1 VFFLAELAK
10 ARFWNAR
17 NIALAAAALAI
28 LAAVAY
34 ISFFAD
40 LKSLEALLFG
50 LLETFGLPGLFIASI
65 IANATIVFPLPLD
78 FLIFP
83 IGKMDFYGLGI
94 LSPLAVGIA
103 VGLGAAIGE
112 LTGYFLGRVGAKG
125 IEKLTRG
132 EIKKVMSLKEKIHK
146 YGMIFIFLFALFPSA
161 FDFVGI
167 AAGLLRFDA
176 KKFFTACALGKTL
189 RYVFIAYSGRAIID
203 LLYGLHFL

>member
-1 VFFLAELAK
+1 MAELAK
-10 ARFWNAR
+10 ERFWQAR

-28 LAAVAY
+28 IAAILY

-40 LKSLEALLFG
+40 IGALEAMIFG

-65 IANATIVFPLPLD
+65 IANATIIFPLPLD
-78 FLIFP
+78 FLVFP

-125 IEKLTRG
+125 VEKLKRG
-132 EIKKVMSLKEKIHK
+132 EMKKVLSLKEKIHK

-161 FDFVGI
+161 FDLVGI
-167 AAGLLRFDA
+167 AAGLIKFDA
-176 KKFFTACALGKTL
+176 KKFFIACALGKTM

-203 LLYGLHFL
+203 LLYGMHFL